1 MFKSFAILFV
11 RNKFFSD
18 EKQYST
24 CKFLINELHSLNYIV
39 EKLSFVQED
48 ENVVA
53 NEIQFLSKEYDF
65 VIVID
70 TGLKT
75 SVIPKA
81 LSNVCNKELKKT
93 QFTNNLNNY
102 VPEDHHSDKF
112 YPPPT
117 RYWKLNSS
125 NKPAE
130 VLVYFQQ
137 IFVLQEDNIEALF
150 INFLRDHLQLYQT
163 TQPFKKK
170 FQVNLNE
177 VSLENNLDIFNK
189 FPVDKKT
196 KEFIMIHL
204 EKSDFEAIV
213 EDEMVLKKL
222 FSDKLIEIYDPDLI
236 QQRILNSKE
245 GHICEAMKVS

>member
-11 RNKFFSD
+11 SNKFFSD

-24 CKFLINELHSLNYIV
+24 CKFLMNELHSLDYIV
-39 EKLSFVQED
+39 EKLSFVPED

-70 TGLKT
+70 AGLKT
-75 SVIPKA
+75 SIIPTA
-81 LSNVCNKELKKT
+81 LSNVCNKESKKNSFSNLK
-93 QFTNNLNNY
+93 NY
-102 VPEDHHSDKF
+102 VPEDHHSDQF

-137 IFVLQEDNIEALF
+137 IFVLQEDNIESLF
-150 INFLRDHLQLYQT
+150 IQFLRDHLQLYQT
-163 TQPFKKK
+163 TQAFKRK

-196 KEFIMIHL
+196 KEFIIVNL

-222 FSDKLIEIYDPDLI
+222 FNDNLIEIYNPDLI

-245 GHICEAMKVS
+245 GHICEAIKVS

>member
-11 RNKFFSD
+11 GNTFFPD
-18 EKQYST
+18 EKQYSA
-24 CKFLINELHSLNYIV
+24 CKLLINELQSLNYLV
-39 EKLSFVQED
+39 EKVSFVQED

-70 TGLKT
+70 AGLKN
-75 SVIPKA
+75 SVIPTA
-81 LSNVCNKELKKT
+81 LSNVCSQESKKA
-93 QFTNNLNNY
+93 QLTNNCDF
-102 VPEDHHSDKF
+102 EDHNSDRF
-112 YPPPT
+112 YPLPA

-125 NKPAE
+125 DKPAE
-130 VLVYFQQ
+130 VLVCFLQ
-137 IFVLQEDNIEALF
+137 IFILQEDNIESFL
-150 INFLRDHLQLYQT
+150 NQFLRDRLQQYQT
-163 TQPFKKK
+163 TEPLKKK

-204 EKSDFEAIV
+204 EKPDFEGIV

-222 FSDKLIEIYDPDLI
+222 FNDKVIEIYDLDLI